1 MSQSTYLQPPS
12 KRKLVGLVLAVL
24 LHLVLLWA
32 LQAGLA
38 QKWAHKMP
46 DVVKAVLL
54 QDAPVLTP
62 SPAPPPPP
70 LSAPRPA
77 PTPPSATPSAT
88 PAVSPA
94 PQPPAFV
101 PATEVPTS
109 LPPSPA
115 TAITAVSSTPPASP
129 ASPASSVASAPAP
142 STTRASAP
150 SRTAATVSAAQCE
163 KPEYPSA
170 SRRLEEEGT
179 VSLRFLVGVDGRV
192 IQSEIEKSSGFP
204 RLDQAA
210 RAGLSKCRFQPAT
223 VDGQAE
229 QAWASMKYTWRLD

>member
-1 MSQSTYLQPPS
+1 MHPGVRLLTQNTGCFLSCQSMSHSTYLQPPS

-77 PTPPSATPSAT
+77 PPHLLRPRRPHLPSRQPLSPLFLCPPRKCPPVCPPAPPPRSRPSAARLL
-88 PAVSPA
+88 PALPA
-94 PQPPAFV
+94 LRAAWHPHQRPPPQERAPPA
-101 PATEVPTS
+101 AQR
-109 LPPSPA
+109 PP
-115 TAITAVSSTPPASP
+115 
-129 ASPASSVASAPAP
+129 
-142 STTRASAP
+142 
-150 SRTAATVSAAQCE
+150 
-163 KPEYPSA
+163 
-170 SRRLEEEGT
+170 
-179 VSLRFLVGVDGRV
+179 
-192 IQSEIEKSSGFP
+192 
-204 RLDQAA
+204 
-210 RAGLSKCRFQPAT
+210 
-223 VDGQAE
+223 
-229 QAWASMKYTWRLD
+229 

>member
-1 MSQSTYLQPPS
+1 MQGGQDALHPGVRLLTQNTGCFLSCQSMSHSTYLQPPS

-77 PTPPSATPSAT
+77 PTPPSAAPSAT

-109 LPPSPA
+109 LPPAPPPRSRPSAARLLPA
-115 TAITAVSSTPPASP
+115 LPALPAAWHLHPRPPPQERAPPA
-129 ASPASSVASAPAP
+129 
-142 STTRASAP
+142 
-150 SRTAATVSAAQCE
+150 AQR
-163 KPEYPSA
+163 PP
-170 SRRLEEEGT
+170 
-179 VSLRFLVGVDGRV
+179 
-192 IQSEIEKSSGFP
+192 
-204 RLDQAA
+204 
-210 RAGLSKCRFQPAT
+210 
-223 VDGQAE
+223 
-229 QAWASMKYTWRLD
+229 